1 MAPKA
6 VLAVMLPL
14 LALLSPLSAVGC
26 VPFAAYACLR
36 KGMIWRDMGW
46 PVLTGIA
53 ALPGLLYLIVAGDLV
68 ALGGAGSATY
78 PIFILLE
85 IGAYLLALRLRPDA
99 GSFGAATAWITV
111 GSLLI
116 IPFGRI
122 GNGMDFAMRA
132 SIPALAI
139 LAVMVGEIIVRATQD
154 ATWRPAAR
162 VALLAWAVGL
172 ATPLGEIAGRWHGRA
187 RQPWI
192 AAITASC
199 RGLCHLYRPA
209 VTFPHA
215 DPPRPDP
222 DQAARSRA
230 MLARAW
236 PDAVDGRDVQ
246 THPGRE

>member
-1 MAPKA
+1 
-6 VLAVMLPL
+6 
-14 LALLSPLSAVGC
+14 
-26 VPFAAYACLR
+26 
-36 KGMIWRDMGW
+36 MGW

-53 ALPGLLYLIVAGDLV
+53 ALPGLLYLIVAGDSV
-68 ALGGAGSATY
+68 GASAVPVSFATY

-139 LAVMVGEIIVRATQD
+139 LAVMVGDIIARATQD
-154 ATWRPAAR
+154 TTGGQPRAWRCLR
-162 VALLAWAVGL
+162 GQSALPRLWAKS
-172 ATPLGEIAGRWHGRA
+172 AGRWHGRA

-230 MLARAW
+230 MLARGMARCGGW
-236 PDAVDGRDVQ
+236 ARCANPSGA
-246 THPGRE
+246 